1 MANVVIDG
9 LTYLLTYLRC
19 SITCAEPGFWLTPDA
34 GRHMECVRCYTAG
47 SIGNVF
53 FLDTWA

>member
-9 LTYLLTYLRC
+9 LTYLRC

-34 GRHMECVRCYTAG
+34 GRHMECVRCYTGG